1 LLKLQL
7 QPRHVL
13 ISSATYSI
21 RGILLG
27 KETTGTLEKRVKLNK
42 ENTLT
47 LDDEIKDTSLRYA
60 PVPGIQSLAKQR
72 RKS

>member
-1 LLKLQL
+1 
-7 QPRHVL
+7 VVFC
-13 ISSATYSI
+13 SAKKQQGHS
-21 RGILLG
+21 
-27 KETTGTLEKRVKLNK
+27 ERVKLNK

-60 PVPGIQSLAKQR
+60 PVPGIQSIAKQR